1 MRDRSNN
8 VLPFRFNSLENE
20 VRKRDE
26 IISQLQKRI
35 QELERLG
42 LSGVPVAQPEEI
54 ESPETAAAS
63 DSGDGKPL
71 SKNGSSGSEDIS
83 GTEEGFMVSLLRRQF
98 VLFLI
103 VCFAIVWQLK
113 SIFHVSYKN
122 LQIFLLAVFVAYFLY
137 PKTYH
142 FINN

>member
-83 GTEEGFMVSLLRRQF
+83 GTEEGFMVSLPRSQF

-103 VCFAIVWQLK
+103 VCRQLK

-137 PKTYH
+137 PNTYH